1 MNFNLSTWSIKNPV
15 PTIVFFL
22 VLTILGVISFMHL
35 GIDENPNIDVPL
47 VSVTVTQLGAAPA
60 ELETQVT
67 RKVEDSIA
75 GIGNIKHI
83 ASTVSDGASTT
94 SIEFNLGTNTDRAV
108 NDVRDA
114 VSKIRQDLPQ
124 GIEEPIIQRI
134 DFVGGP
140 FVTYTVES
148 EKLPPAELSWVVDN
162 DIARALLSVKGVGQV
177 QRAGG
182 VDREIRVKLNPTR
195 LEALGI
201 TADTINMQLRQLNIN
216 LPGGRGEIG
225 RGEQSIRFLGSAE
238 TVNDLAHT
246 DIMLPSGKHA
256 RLDTL
261 GTVEDSTS
269 DVRQAALLNNK
280 PVVAFSVVRSSGSN
294 LVDVEKG
301 VDKKIKELQESVPG
315 HLKIVKIRSN
325 SRYIKMSYD
334 ASFES
339 LVEGALL
346 AVIVVFLFLRD
357 IRATALTAL
366 AIPLSVVPTFAV
378 MDWAGFTLN
387 GMSLLGLSLVIGI
400 LVDDAIVEI
409 ENIVRHLRMGKKP
422 FIAAI
427 EAAEEIGLAV
437 IATTMTIVVV
447 FVPVAAMG
455 GIPGQFF
462 KQFGLTVT
470 VAVLFS
476 LLVARMVTP
485 MIAAYFMKDE
495 YSGDKESQ
503 RPQLSGELSQ
513 LAGHQKSGSWFMKY
527 YEPLL
532 NWALA
537 HRPLVVVAAFIL
549 FGASIALFKS
559 MPTSLMSNMDRGET
573 LLNAELPPGSD
584 LADTME
590 VSKQATSI
598 LLKHA
603 EVANVVAFV
612 GTPSSNGHSNTQGD
626 VTKATIYISLKPR
639 EERKLTQ
646 QQFEESVRDELHQIP
661 GTRLS
666 FSRSGGLGGK
676 PFRMILAGSDAP
688 ALERTAR
695 DLESQMRSVK
705 GLYDITSSA
714 AVLRPEILVTPDFD
728 KAARQGVS
736 VQSIARTALIATLG
750 DSDAN
755 LAKFNLDDRQ
765 VNIRVQ
771 IDPKYRNDVRVID
784 SLKVSALN
792 GRLVPLSSVARVDFG
807 SGPFQIDRFDRMR
820 QVTLE
825 SSMDSQTSLG
835 EAMKQVHELPAFK
848 NMPAGIIE
856 LPLGDAEIQRDVFNG
871 FGTAIGSAVM
881 LIYAVLVVLFGGF
894 LHPLT
899 IMMSLPLSLCG
910 ALIGLVCLH
919 QSIGLYALIGITML
933 MGLVT
938 KNAILLVEYGLMA
951 MKNGLPQRQAIVLAG
966 ETRMQPILMT
976 TIAMIAGM
984 LPIALGLGAGSE
996 VRSPMAI
1003 SVIGGLITSTA
1014 FTLIVIPVV
1023 FTYIDDFQN
1032 WLRKSFLGKGTRDT
1046 SAAGNGNSTSP
1057 KRPDSP
1063 AEDEYASLPTRK

>member
-15 PTIVFFL
+15 PTIVLFL
-22 VLTILGVISFMHL
+22 VLTILGVMAFIKL

-47 VSVTVTQLGAAPA
+47 VDVTVTQLGAAPA

-67 RKVEDSIA
+67 RKVEDAVA
-75 GIGNIKHI
+75 GIGHIKHI
-83 ASTVSDGASTT
+83 YSTVTDGASNT
-94 SIEFNLGTNTDRAV
+94 SIEFDLGTNTDRAV

-124 GIEEPIIQRI
+124 GIEEPMVERI

-148 EKLPPAELSWVVDN
+148 DKLPPAELSWVVDN
-162 DIARALLSVKGVGQV
+162 DIARALLSVSGVGQV

-216 LPGGRGEIG
+216 LPGGRGDVG
-225 RGEQSIRFLGSAE
+225 RGEQSIRFLGSAT
-238 TVNDLAHT
+238 TVSDLAKT
-246 DIMLPSGKHA
+246 DIILPSGKRA

-261 GTVEDSTS
+261 GTVEDSTG
-269 DVRQAALLNNK
+269 DVRQTCLLNNV
-280 PVVAFSVVRSSGSN
+280 PVVAFSVVRSNGSN
-294 LVDVEKG
+294 LVDVEKA

-315 HLKIVKIRSN
+315 HLKIVKARTN

-339 LVEGALL
+339 LIMGALL
-346 AVIVVFLFLRD
+346 AVVVVFIFLRD
-357 IRATALTAL
+357 IRATALTAI

-378 MDWAGFTLN
+378 MEWAGFTLN
-387 GMSLLGLSLVIGI
+387 GMSLLALALVIGI

-409 ENIVRHLRMGKKP
+409 ENIVRHLRMGKRP

-485 MIAAYFMKDE
+485 MIAAYWMKDDGKRHGPDVGSD
-495 YSGDKESQ
+495 YGAGTGHGQGAGVGHSQ
-503 RPQLSGELSQ
+503 GKNVRAAHG
-513 LAGHQKSGSWFMKY
+513 AGFFMHF

-532 NWALA
+532 NWALS
-537 HRPLVVVAAFIL
+537 HRPIVVVTAFIL
-549 FGASIALFKS
+549 FGGSIALFKS

-584 LADTME
+584 LADTLTVSRRATEILLKRPE
-590 VSKQATSI
+590 VSK
-598 LLKHA
+598 
-603 EVANVVAFV
+603 VVAFV
-612 GTPSSNGHSNTQGD
+612 GTPTSSGKGNTQGD
-626 VTKATIYISLKPR
+626 VTRATIYISLKPKDQ
-639 EERKLTQ
+639 RKLSQ
-646 QQFEESVRDELHQIP
+646 QQFEESVRDELHTIP

-666 FSRSGGLGGK
+666 FSRSGGMGGK
-676 PFRMILAGSDAP
+676 PMRMILAGTDAVKLESTAK
-688 ALERTAR
+688 ALE
-695 DLESQMRSVK
+695 EQMRSVP

-728 KAARQGVS
+728 RAARQVCPRCCLLPVLLLS
-736 VQSIARTALIATLG
+736 PHLG

-771 IDPKYRNDVRVID
+771 IDPKYRHDVRVID
-784 SLKVSALN
+784 SLRVSAYN
-792 GRLVPLSSVARVDFG
+792 GRLVPLSSVARVQFG

-825 SSMDSQTSLG
+825 SSMESTTSLG
-835 EAMKQVHELPAFK
+835 EALKQVHQLPAYRS
-848 NMPAGIIE
+848 MSRDIVE

-871 FGTAIGSAVM
+871 FGTAIGSA
-881 LIYAVLVVLFGGF
+881 
-894 LHPLT
+894 
-899 IMMSLPLSLCG
+899 S
-910 ALIGLVCLH
+910 
-919 QSIGLYALIGITML
+919 
-933 MGLVT
+933 
-938 KNAILLVEYGLMA
+938 
-951 MKNGLPQRQAIVLAG
+951 
-966 ETRMQPILMT
+966 
-976 TIAMIAGM
+976 
-984 LPIALGLGAGSE
+984 
-996 VRSPMAI
+996 
-1003 SVIGGLITSTA
+1003 
-1014 FTLIVIPVV
+1014 
-1023 FTYIDDFQN
+1023 
-1032 WLRKSFLGKGTRDT
+1032 
-1046 SAAGNGNSTSP
+1046 
-1057 KRPDSP
+1057 
-1063 AEDEYASLPTRK
+1063 

>member
-15 PTIVFFL
+15 PTIVLFL
-22 VLTILGVISFMHL
+22 VLSILGIISFIHL

-47 VSVTVTQLGAAPA
+47 VSVLVTQLGAAPA

-67 RKVEDSIA
+67 RKVEDAVA
-75 GIGNIKHI
+75 GIGHIKHI
-83 ASTVSDGASTT
+83 YSTVTDGASVTQ
-94 SIEFNLGTNTDRAV
+94 IEFDLGTNTDRAV

-114 VSKIRQDLPQ
+114 VSKIRQDMPQ
-124 GIEEPIIQRI
+124 GIEEPIIEHV

-162 DIARALLSVKGVGQV
+162 DIARALLSVPGVGQV

-216 LPGGRGEIG
+216 LPGGRGDIG
-225 RGEQSIRFLGSAE
+225 RGEQSIRFLGSAS
-238 TVNDLAHT
+238 TVADLART
-246 DIMLPSGKHA
+246 DIILPSGKHA

-261 GTVEDSTS
+261 GTVEDSTG
-269 DVRQAALLNNK
+269 DVRQTCLLNNS
-280 PVVAFSVVRSSGSN
+280 PVVAFSVVRSNGSN

-301 VDKKIKELQESVPG
+301 VDKKIKELQESVAG
-315 HLKIVKIRSN
+315 HLKIVKVRTN

-339 LVEGALL
+339 LVMGALL
-346 AVIVVFLFLRD
+346 AVVVVFIFLRD
-357 IRATALTAL
+357 FRATALTAI

-387 GMSLLGLSLVIGI
+387 GMSLLALALVIGI

-409 ENIVRHLRMGKKP
+409 ENIVRHLRMGKTP

-485 MIAAYFMKDE
+485 MIAAYVMKPMGHGKPTHPDDDFVPGAERTGAHGGAFFM
-495 YSGDKESQ
+495 
-503 RPQLSGELSQ
+503 RV
-513 LAGHQKSGSWFMKY
+513 

-532 NWALA
+532 NWALG
-537 HRPLVVVAAFIL
+537 HRLIVVITAFFL
-549 FGASIALFKS
+549 FGGSIALFKS

-573 LLNAELPPGSD
+573 LLNVQLPPGSD
-584 LADTME
+584 LADTLAVSRKASAILLTKPE
-590 VSKQATSI
+590 VSK
-598 LLKHA
+598 
-603 EVANVVAFV
+603 VVAFV
-612 GTPSSNGHSNTQGD
+612 GTPASSGKGNTQGD
-626 VTKATIYISLKPR
+626 VTNATIYISLKPR
-639 EERKLTQ
+639 DQRKLSQ
-646 QQFEESVRDELHQIP
+646 QQFEESVRDELHTIS

-676 PFRMILAGSDAP
+676 PLRMILAGADAVK
-688 ALERTAR
+688 
-695 DLESQMRSVK
+695 LESTAKAIEEQMRTVP

-728 KAARQGVS
+728 RAARQGVS

-771 IDPKYRNDVRVID
+771 IDPKYRHDVRVID
-784 SLKVSALN
+784 SLRVAAYN
-792 GRLVPLSSVARVDFG
+792 GRLVPLSSVARVQFG

-825 SSMDSQTSLG
+825 SSMESQTSLG
-835 EAMKQVHELPAFK
+835 EALKQVHQLPAFK
-848 NMPAGIIE
+848 SMSHDIVE

-938 KNAILLVEYGLMA
+938 KNAILLVEYGLLA
-951 MKNGLPQRQAIVLAG
+951 MRKGLPQRQAIILAG

-996 VRSPMAI
+996 ARSPMAI
-1003 SVIGGLITSTA
+1003 SVIGGLISSTV

-1023 FTYIDDFQN
+1023 FTYIDDFQT
-1032 WLRKSFLGKGTRDT
+1032 WLRRKFLDRGNKGTGEFLTRDDDT
-1046 SAAGNGNSTSP
+1046 TGADFPSKDQYVSP
-1057 KRPDSP
+1057 
-1063 AEDEYASLPTRK
+1063 PTRK

>member
-15 PTIVFFL
+15 STIVLFL
-22 VLTILGVISFMHL
+22 VLTILGIISFTRL

-47 VSVTVTQLGAAPA
+47 VSVTVTQLGAAPS

-83 ASTVSDGASTT
+83 SSTVNDGASTT
-94 SIEFNLGTNTDRAV
+94 AIEFNLGTNTDRAV

-148 EKLPPAELSWVVDN
+148 DKLPPAELSWVVDN
-162 DIARALLSVKGVGQV
+162 DIARSLLSVPGVGQV

-182 VDREIRVKLNPTR
+182 VDREIRVKLDPTR
-195 LEALGI
+195 IEALGI

-216 LPGGRGEIG
+216 LPGGRGEVG
-225 RGEQSIRFLGSAE
+225 KGEQSIRFLGSALS
-238 TVNDLAHT
+238 VADLART
-246 DIMLPSGKHA
+246 DIILPSGKHA

-269 DVRQAALLNNK
+269 DVRQTALLNNK
-280 PVVAFSVVRSSGSN
+280 PVVAFSVVRSNGSN

-301 VDKKIKELQESVPG
+301 VDKKIKALQESIPG
-315 HLKIVKIRSN
+315 QLKIVKIRSN

-334 ASFES
+334 ASLES
-339 LVEGALL
+339 LVFGALL
-346 AVIVVFLFLRD
+346 AVIVVFVFLKD
-357 IRATALTAL
+357 FRATALTAI

-387 GMSLLGLSLVIGI
+387 GMSLLGLALVIGI

-409 ENIVRHLRMGKKP
+409 ENIVRHLRMGKAP
-422 FIAAI
+422 YIAAI

-437 IATTMTIVVV
+437 IATTMSIVVV

-485 MIAAYFMKDE
+485 MIAAYFMVDASHVE
-495 YSGDKESQ
+495 EPGGG
-503 RPQLSGELSQ
+503 RIMR
-513 LAGHQKSGSWFMKY
+513 F

-532 NWALA
+532 NWALG
-537 HRPLVVVAAFIL
+537 HRPLVVIAAFIL
-549 FGASIALFKS
+549 FGGSIALFKS

-573 LLNAELPPGSD
+573 LLNCELPPGSD
-584 LADTME
+584 LAETE
-590 VSKQATSI
+590 RVSRLATDI
-598 LLKHA
+598 LVKRP

-612 GTPSSNGHSNTQGD
+612 GTPSSSGKVNTQGD
-626 VTKATIYISLKPR
+626 VTKATVYISLKPR
-639 EERKLTQ
+639 GERKLTQ
-646 QQFEESVRDELHQIP
+646 QQFEEAVRDQLHTIP
-661 GTRLS
+661 GARLS

-676 PFRMILAGSDAP
+676 PFRMILAGTDAP
-688 ALERTAR
+688 ALEQVAR
-695 DLESQMRSVK
+695 DLEAQMRSVP

-728 KAARQGVS
+728 RAARQGVS

-771 IDPKYRNDVRVID
+771 IDPKYHNDVRVID
-784 SLKVSALN
+784 NLKVSALN
-792 GRLVPLSSVARVDFG
+792 GRLVPLSSVAHVQFG

-825 SSMDSQTSLG
+825 ASMDSQTSLG

-848 NMPAGIIE
+848 AMPTSITE
-856 LPLGDAEIQRDVFNG
+856 LPLGDAEIQRDVFSG
-871 FGTAIGSAVM
+871 FGTAIAAAVL

-910 ALIGLVCLH
+910 ALIGLVCLR

-951 MKNGLPQRQAIVLAG
+951 MKNGLPQREAIISAG

-1003 SVIGGLITSTA
+1003 SVIGGLITSTL

-1023 FTYIDDFQN
+1023 FTYIDDFQT
-1032 WLRKSFLGKGTRDT
+1032 WLRRIVFDRLGSNVASGQ
-1046 SAAGNGNSTSP
+1046 SAGQARAANQAD
-1057 KRPDSP
+1057 RPSV
-1063 AEDEYASLPTRK
+1063 EDDYVSNQFKK

>member
-15 PTIVFFL
+15 PTIVLFL
-22 VLTILGVISFMHL
+22 VLSILGIISFTRL

-47 VSVTVTQLGAAPA
+47 VAVTVTQLGAAPA

-67 RKVEDSIA
+67 RKVEDAIA
-75 GIGNIKHI
+75 GIGHIKHI
-83 ASTVSDGASTT
+83 SSTVNDGASTT
-94 SIEFNLGTNTDRAV
+94 SIEFDLGTNTDRAV

-114 VSKIRQDLPQ
+114 VSKIRQDMPQ
-124 GIEEPIIQRI
+124 GIEEPIIERI

-148 EKLPPAELSWVVDN
+148 DKLPAAELSWVVDN
-162 DIARALLSVKGVGQV
+162 DIARALLSVPGVGQV

-195 LEALGI
+195 MEAVGI
-201 TADTINMQLRQLNIN
+201 TADTINLQLRQLNIN
-216 LPGGRGEIG
+216 LPGGRGDIG
-225 RGEQSIRFLGSAE
+225 RGEQSIRFLGSAP
-238 TVNDLAHT
+238 TVSELART
-246 DIMLPSGKHA
+246 DIVLPSGKHA

-261 GTVEDSTS
+261 GTVEDSTG
-269 DVRQAALLNNK
+269 DVRQTALLNNK
-280 PVVAFSVVRSSGSN
+280 PVVAFSVIRSNGSN

-301 VDKKIKELQESVPG
+301 VDKKIKELQETVPG
-315 HLKIVKIRSN
+315 HLKLVKIRTN

-339 LVEGALL
+339 LVMGALL
-346 AVIVVFLFLRD
+346 AVIVVYIFLKD
-357 IRATALTAL
+357 IRATALTAI

-387 GMSLLGLSLVIGI
+387 GMSLLALALVIGI

-409 ENIVRHLRMGKKP
+409 ENIVRHLRMGKTP
-422 FIAAI
+422 YIAAI

-437 IATTMTIVVV
+437 IATTLTIVVV

-485 MIAAYFMKDE
+485 MIAAYFMKDT
-495 YSGDKESQ
+495 G
-503 RPQLSGELSQ
+503 
-513 LAGHQKSGSWFMKY
+513 AGHANTHANEPAGGRLMRF
-527 YEPLL
+527 YEPVL
-532 NWALA
+532 NWALG
-537 HRPLVVVAAFIL
+537 HRPIVVIAAFIL
-549 FGASIALFKS
+549 FGGSIALFKS

-584 LADTME
+584 LADTLA
-590 VSKQATSI
+590 VSRRATAI
-598 LLKHA
+598 LLKRP
-603 EVANVVAFV
+603 EVTNVVAFV
-612 GTPSSNGHSNTQGD
+612 GSPSSSGKGNTQGD
-626 VTKATIYISLKPR
+626 VTKATIYISLKPKG
-639 EERKLTQ
+639 ERKLSQ
-646 QQFEESVRDELHQIP
+646 QQFEESVRDELHTIP

-666 FSRSGGLGGK
+666 FSRSGGMGGK
-676 PFRMILAGSDAP
+676 PFRMILAGTDA
-688 ALERTAR
+688 ASLEATAR
-695 DLESQMRSVK
+695 EMEGQMRSVP
-705 GLYDITSSA
+705 GLYDISSSA

-728 KAARQGVS
+728 RAARQGVS

-784 SLKVSALN
+784 SLKVSAYN
-792 GRLVPLSSVARVDFG
+792 GRLVPLSSVAKVEFG

-835 EAMKQVHELPAFK
+835 EAMKQVHALPAFK
-848 NMPAGIIE
+848 NMSRGITE
-856 LPLGDAEIQRDVFNG
+856 LPLGDAEIQRDVFSG
-871 FGTAIGSAVM
+871 FGTAIGAAVM

-951 MKNGLPQRQAIVLAG
+951 MKQGLPQRKAIILAG

-984 LPIALGLGAGSE
+984 SPIALGLGAGSE
-996 VRSPMAI
+996 ARSPMAI

-1023 FTYIDDFQN
+1023 FTYIDDFQT
-1032 WLRKSFLGKGTRDT
+1032 WLRRIFLGKK
-1046 SAAGNGNSTSP
+1046 AGGAGDVLNDESDKGRAGLPS
-1057 KRPDSP
+1057 
-1063 AEDEYASLPTRK
+1063 EDKYASPQTRK